1 MNYKQT
7 SLTVIREEHL
17 LYYKVD
23 LYLNYLYFN
32 YFTLISVFEF
42 VQTLISVFE
51 FVQLTAAVKLMLLQ
65 PYDRKYFLRKTRNT
79 CIFAIVNRK

>member
-7 SLTVIREEHL
+7 SLTVIRKEHL

-42 VQTLISVFE
+42 VH
-51 FVQLTAAVKLMLLQ
+51 LTAAVKLILLQ
-65 PYDRKYFLRKTRNT
+65 PYGCKYFLFKTRNA
-79 CIFAIVNRK
+79 CIFATVNRK